1 VPRISDDAR
10 ALLRAFSRAELRAGF
25 KVAVDQTA
33 DAFCYALDVQE
44 RAALARVLYEKA
56 AKAGRAD
63 CQKLLNQAEQLKAAA
78 AFTAVFAREMRSGVA
93 PYEEA
98 LAWLDLCGAAG

>member
-1 VPRISDDAR
+1 VPRITDEAR
-10 ALLRAFSRAELRAGF
+10 ALLRALSPAELRAGF

-44 RAALARVLYEKA
+44 RAALARVLYMKAEKA
-56 AKAGRAD
+56 GEAD
-63 CQKLLNQAEQLKAAA
+63 RQQLLNQAEQLKAAA
-78 AFTAVFAREMRSGVA
+78 AFTALFAREMRASVA

-98 LAWLDLCGAAG
+98 LAWLNLCGAA

>member
-1 VPRISDDAR
+1 VPRITDEAR
-10 ALLRAFSRAELRAGF
+10 ALLRALSPAELRAGF

-44 RAALARVLYEKA
+44 RAALARVLYMKAEKA
-56 AKAGRAD
+56 GEAD
-63 CQKLLNQAEQLKAAA
+63 RQQLLNQAAQLKAAA
-78 AFTAVFAREMRSGVA
+78 FTALFAREMRASVA

-98 LAWLDLCGAAG
+98 LAWLNLCGAA